1 MATASDLDRVSMVV
15 LRYMRGPFFALL
27 FVYAIGI
34 LGMSLIPG
42 YDADG
47 NEQRMSLFHSFYFFT
62 YTATT
67 TGFGEIPQAFSDEQ
81 RLWAIFCLYTGV
93 IAWLYAIGSIIRLLQ
108 NPYFLLAI
116 SEYRFTRTVKGL
128 SDSFFIICGFGDTG
142 SLLARG
148 LSDHHMRAVIIDDDL
163 ERIKALSLRDY
174 NLMMPGLCADASN
187 PKHLVNAGIE
197 RPNCKAIIIL
207 TNNENNNLKI
217 AVMARFL
224 NQSVR
229 VICRSTTPRY
239 ERHLKE
245 LDNVTVIDPFEI
257 FAQLLSMS
265 IQSPALHNLNS
276 WLVRA
281 KGTRLGE
288 PINAPKGHW
297 ILCGYGRMGQWLHNY
312 FKKQAIQ
319 STIIDPKID
328 PGQPSGNVIATHAD
342 HQALIQADIENAVG
356 IVAGTNSDTDNL
368 SILLCAQSLNPD
380 IFSIARQNKHED
392 QLAFDAA
399 QSNLTLQPSLTTAR
413 RILKILISP
422 MVQSLIDDLLQ
433 RDESYTQH
441 LNQRLIQTLGHR
453 SPHLWCVTL
462 SKTKSIAAH
471 DHLVD
476 GKLLKLH
483 DIMKDPRDSKTSLS
497 CVAFMINRG
506 GQYQM
511 LPDDSHALMAD
522 DEILFCGTSNSK
534 QLLTATLNNAYTLH
548 YLITGHDLPRGYF
561 FSWWSNRNSAT
572 PARPAPGSD

>member
-1 MATASDLDRVSMVV
+1 MASTSDLDRVSMVV

-42 YDADG
+42 YDANG
-47 NEQRMSLFHSFYFFT
+47 NDQRMSLFHSFYFFT

-116 SEYRFTRTVKGL
+116 SEYRFTRTVKGI

-148 LSDHHMRAVIIDDDL
+148 LSDHHLRAVIIDSDL

-197 RPNCKAIIIL
+197 RSNCKAIILL
-207 TNNENNNLKI
+207 TNNEDYNLKI
-217 AVMARFL
+217 AVMAKFL
-224 NQSVR
+224 NPAIR
-229 VICRSTTPRY
+229 VICRSTNPRY
-239 ERHLKE
+239 ETHLKE

-265 IQSPALHNLNS
+265 IRSPALHNLNS

-281 KGTRLGE
+281 KGTQLGV
-288 PINAPKGHW
+288 PINVPKGNW
-297 ILCGYGRMGQWLHNY
+297 ILCGYGRMGQWLHKY
-312 FKKQAIQ
+312 FNEQAIH
-319 STIIDPKID
+319 STIIDPRID
-328 PGQPSGNVIATHAD
+328 ATEQSDNIIVSHAD

-356 IVAGTNSDTDNL
+356 IVAGTDSDTVNL
-368 SILLCAQSLNPD
+368 SILLCAQSLNPK
-380 IFSIARQNKHED
+380 IFSIARQNQHED

-422 MVQSLIDDLLQ
+422 MVQHLIDDLLVRDKVYTRNLIQ
-433 RDESYTQH
+433 R
-441 LNQRLIQTLGHR
+441 LNQTVGQQKA
-453 SPHLWCVTL
+453 HLWCVTL
-462 SKTKSIAAH
+462 SAKETVAANERLT
-471 DHLVD
+471 DKEQLNL
-476 GKLLKLH
+476 G
-483 DIMKDPRDSKTSLS
+483 DILKDPCDSQISLS
-497 CVAFMINRG
+497 CVALTIHRG
-506 GQYQM
+506 GRVIM
-511 LPDDSHALMAD
+511 LPEDTEALQSQ
-522 DEILFCGTSNSK
+522 DEILFCGTAQSK
-534 QLLTATLNNAYTLH
+534 RMLAASLNNPYILH
-548 YLITGHDLPRGYF
+548 YLITGNDLPRGYF
-561 FSWWSNRNSAT
+561 FTWLSNRNTAST
-572 PARPAPGSD
+572 G

>member
-1 MATASDLDRVSMVV
+1 MASNSDLDRVSMVI

-34 LGMSLIPG
+34 IVMSLIPG

-47 NEQRMSLFHSFYFFT
+47 NPQRMSLFHSFYFFT

-67 TGFGEIPQAFSDEQ
+67 TGFGEIPNAFSDEQ

-116 SEYRFTRTVKGL
+116 SEYRFTRTVKGI

-148 LSDHHMRAVIIDDDL
+148 LSDHHMRAVIIDEDPD
-163 ERIKALSLRDY
+163 RIKALSLRDY
-174 NLMMPGLCADASN
+174 NLRMPGLCADASN

-197 RPNCKAIIIL
+197 YSNCKAIIVL
-207 TNNENNNLKI
+207 SSNEDINLKI

-224 NQSVR
+224 NPAIR

-245 LDNVTVIDPFEI
+245 LENVTVIDPFEI

-265 IQSPALHNLNS
+265 IRSPKLHNLNS

-281 KGTRLGE
+281 KGTTLGA
-288 PINAPKGHW
+288 PIHVPKGNW
-297 ILCGYGRMGQWLHNY
+297 ILCGYGRMGHWLHTY
-312 FKKQAIQ
+312 FEKQAIH

-328 PGQPSGNVIATHAD
+328 SQEESVIFIAGHAD
-342 HQALIQADIENAVG
+342 HQTLKQANIGSAAG
-356 IVAGTNSDTDNL
+356 IVAGTNLDTDNL
-368 SILLCAQSLNPD
+368 SILLCARSLNPK
-380 IFSIARQNKHED
+380 IFSIARQNEHED

-399 QSNLTLQPSLTTAR
+399 KSDLTLQPSLTTAR

-422 MVQSLIDDLLQ
+422 MVQSLIDDLLE
-433 RDESYTQH
+433 RDPLITDQ
-441 LNQRLIQTLGHR
+441 LIQRLIRAVGNR
-453 SPHLWCVTL
+453 SPQLWRVNLSVNQTMAAYEHLAEKKRL
-462 SKTKSIAAH
+462 M
-471 DHLVD
+471 L
-476 GKLLKLH
+476 G
-483 DIMKDPRDSKTSLS
+483 DILKDPCNSDNSLS
-497 CVAFMINRG
+497 CVALMIHRSG
-506 GQYQM
+506 HFKM
-511 LPDDSHALMAD
+511 LPEDSETLMLG
-522 DEILFCGTSNSK
+522 DEILFCGTSRCK
-534 QLLTATLNNAYTLH
+534 QILSAVLNNPYTLH
-548 YLITGHDLPRGYF
+548 YLITGNDLPRGYF
-561 FSWWSNRNSAT
+561 FSWLTNKLALRN
-572 PARPAPGSD
+572 